1 MLLIRRL
8 VHGVA
13 LLLALVWVAI
23 SAYEVTYHNK
33 ALSFPGSGRFMEA
46 VTFTEFAGFGVLG
59 IAATVWLI
67 DRVMLDYAVE
77 HHQQPGE

>member
-1 MLLIRRL
+1 
-8 VHGVA
+8 
-13 LLLALVWVAI
+13 
-23 SAYEVTYHNK
+23 
-33 ALSFPGSGRFMEA
+33 MEA